1 MPLRRL
7 IPTLLA
13 LLAVVAGVGV
23 PAATVLCE
31 TDDHVAVEFATASL
45 HCDTPAPADHSE
57 SVSVGETGCS
67 DTPNGVDTPARPAPS
82 GEAVPA
88 PLPPVLIA
96 IVPAEVERPM
106 FPGRVLEK
114 DVAPPP
120 HLLPLR
126 SFVLLT

>member
-31 TDDHVAVEFATASL
+31 TDDHVAVEFAAAPL
-45 HCDTPAPADHSE
+45 HCDTPAPADRSE
-57 SVSVGETGCS
+57 PVSVGETECS
-67 DTPNGVDTPARPAPS
+67 DTPNGVEAPARPAPS
-82 GEAVPA
+82 CEAVPA
-88 PLPPVLIA
+88 PLPPVLI
-96 IVPAEVERPM
+96 VVLPVEVERPM
-106 FPGRVLEK
+106 LPGRVLDK
-114 DVAPPP
+114 DAAPPP